1 MRPSAG
7 HRLRNLALAA
17 LLLAGVAALAWAGT
31 AILFGPAAGLWGLLG
46 VVAVLALAPVA
57 PKRLILSAY
66 GAYPI
71 DPRAYPWGA
80 AAVAEL
86 ARRAELPRAPTLW
99 HVPSALPVA
108 FATGTPEDSAI
119 ALSDGM
125 LRALDGR
132 ELAGVLAH
140 EVAHVAHRDLWL
152 MAFADMTAR
161 LVALASLAGQV
172 LLLVNLPLILL
183 GEVHVPWLALLL
195 LIFAPTLAS
204 LLQLALSRVRE
215 FDADLGG
222 ARLTGDP
229 AGLARALAK
238 LERRVGRAWE
248 DVLLPGRRIPEP
260 SLLRTHPPTEERV
273 RRLMAL
279 APPERPAPRPRAAY
293 AAPPFAPA
301 LAPPRWRRAG
311 VWW

>member
-1 MRPSAG
+1 MRPTAA
-7 HRLRNLALAA
+7 HRLRNLAQAA
-17 LLLAGVAALAWAGT
+17 LLLAGMAALAWAVT
-31 AILFGPAAGLWGLLG
+31 AILFGPAAGLWGLAG
-46 VVAVLALAPVA
+46 VAGALLLAPSV
-57 PKRLILSAY
+57 PTRLILSAY
-66 GAYPI
+66 GARPI
-71 DPRAYPWGA
+71 HPRAFPWGA
-80 AAVAEL
+80 EMVADL
-86 ARRAELPRAPTLW
+86 ARRAELPRAPVLW

-125 LRALDGR
+125 LRAMDGR

-152 MAFADMTAR
+152 MTFADMTAR

-172 LLLVNLPLILL
+172 LLLLNLPLILL

-195 LIFAPTLAS
+195 LVFAPTLAS
-204 LLQLALSRVRE
+204 LLQRALSRARE

-248 DVLLPGRRIPEP
+248 EVLLLGRRIPEP

-279 APPERPAPRPRAAY
+279 APPERSAPRPRVAY
-293 AAPPFAPA
+293 AVPAVAPA
-301 LAPPRWRRAG
+301 FGPPRWRRAG
-311 VWW
+311 LWW